1 MLEVY
6 KTFDQGIEQIFDHL
20 CQLFEAGDYTQ
31 LHLEAVSLHDFLY
44 SPSIHLNNVNA
55 TEFLDWVGNLLQ
67 CKRELCFHQILILAV
82 IIVKAIGCRVCRTL
96 HPIP

>member
-6 KTFDQGIEQIFDHL
+6 ETFGQGIEQIFYHL
-20 CQLFEAGDYTQ
+20 CQLFEAGDYAQ
-31 LHLEAVSLHDFLY
+31 LNLEAVRLHDFLY

-55 TEFLDWVGNLLQ
+55 TEFLDWVSTLLQ
-67 CKRELCFHQILILAV
+67 CKRELGFHQIFILAV
-82 IIVKAIGCRVCRTL
+82 IIVKAIGYRVCRTL